1 MMVFWRISRSKTFSD
16 FTYISFDIAYTL
28 LSGGEQFEK
37 YGAYNTRSL
46 PKKRAA
52 AFSCGSPLAVLRT
65 LFYFSSEASSSSFFF
80 FTATPVIAPAEIAAI
95 TASGSTLFVSPVFA
109 EDFLVVEALLEPLP

>member
-1 MMVFWRISRSKTFSD
+1 MGFWRISRSKTFSD

-46 PKKRAA
+46 PKKGLPHFHAA
-52 AFSCGSPLAVLRT
+52 ALSLYLGLYFTFLQKRPHLLFS
-65 LFYFSSEASSSSFFF
+65 F
-80 FTATPVIAPAEIAAI
+80 FTATPAIAPAEIAAI